1 MAKKVTTDQKT
12 LALIEDVKNR
22 KKEISQL
29 ERPNW
34 LTNCTF
40 SCVEG
45 KLSDSINL
53 HVESNIKNLIGC
65 ASYLRDKERSY
76 NETVIAL
83 GIEASAFI
91 WNGFSVSDWCEDI
104 KTRINKIQI
113 ESKKKKLEVLESRLS
128 AIISPELK
136 AELEL
141 QSIANELD

>member
-12 LALIEDVKNR
+12 LDLIEDIKNR

-34 LTNCTF
+34 RTNCTF

-45 KLSDSINL
+45 KLNDAINL
-53 HVESNIKNLIGC
+53 HVEKSVKNLIVY

-76 NETVIAL
+76 NETALAL
-83 GIEASAFI
+83 GVEAPAFS

-104 KTRINKIQI
+104 RMQINKIQI
-113 ESKKKKLEVLESRLS
+113 ASKKVKLEQLESRLS

-136 AELEL
+136 RELEL
-141 QSIANELD
+141 QAIEDELK